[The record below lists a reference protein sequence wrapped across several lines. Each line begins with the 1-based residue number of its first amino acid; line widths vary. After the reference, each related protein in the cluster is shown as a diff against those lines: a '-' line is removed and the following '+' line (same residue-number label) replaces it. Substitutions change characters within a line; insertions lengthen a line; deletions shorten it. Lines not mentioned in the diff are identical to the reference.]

1 MQSKFYILIFTS
13 LDSKREVSNR
23 LVGVLGC
30 FCKHPSTMASD
41 KQTEDNE
48 PMKQSS
54 CKETK
59 EMQAAMLVV
68 KEGF

>member
-1 MQSKFYILIFTS
+1 
-13 LDSKREVSNR
+13 VSNR

-30 FCKHPSTMASD
+30 FCKHPSTIASD

-54 CKETK
+54 CKE
-59 EMQAAMLVV
+59 MQAAMLVV